1 VILSLTSYQGWKM
14 WKLKIVTNGAIFYL
28 LMDFTDIKGQC
39 SDMLGLKRTCF
50 VSPKVILAPAWTAH
64 FLVLKISG
72 PKNRD
77 YYFQDLPS
85 FEIK

>member
-1 VILSLTSYQGWKM
+1 M
-14 WKLKIVTNGAIFYL
+14 WKCQIVLSGQLFYL
-28 LMDFTDIKGQC
+28 LMDFMDIKGLI
-39 SDMLGLKRTCF
+39 SDMLGLKRTCY

-77 YYFQDLPS
+77 YYFQGLPS
-85 FEIK
+85 FQIK